1 MKVGE
6 VTLRGS
12 SLIAEVSYVNDL
24 EDQLE
29 ITYESAP
36 SRCPGLTGP

>member
-6 VTLRGS
+6 VTLRRS
-12 SLIAEVSYVNDL
+12 SLIAEDGYVNEL
-24 EDQLE
+24 EDHLE